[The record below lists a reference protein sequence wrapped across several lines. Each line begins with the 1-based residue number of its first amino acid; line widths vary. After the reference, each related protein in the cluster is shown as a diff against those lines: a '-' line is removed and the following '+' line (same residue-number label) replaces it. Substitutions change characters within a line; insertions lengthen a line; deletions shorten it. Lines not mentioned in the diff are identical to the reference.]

1 MLPARYAHRANLS
14 RAARKLISSQQALRT
29 FTTLLEAL
37 NRHYGSSANPNL
49 LDLVPFGALISPD
62 QKSSPNI

>member
-37 NRHYGSSANPNL
+37 NRHHGSSANPEICWIWSRS
-49 LDLVPFGALISPD
+49 VH
-62 QKSSPNI
+62 